1 MLVFQKLENSTPTNH
16 YSCCLNVTDAG
27 LFTVTKHC
35 SKLKEVN
42 IDDSQF
48 TPEILNLLAEK
59 DIKLS
64 RVWSVPSG
72 QHVSHKTDSAHA
84 GGLLDCFDGVILGM
98 GSE

>member
-1 MLVFQKLENSTPTNH
+1 M
-16 YSCCLNVTDAG
+16 TDAG

-48 TPEILNLLAEK
+48 TPEILNLLGEK
-59 DIKLS
+59 NIKLS

-72 QHVSHKTDSAHA
+72 QHFSSKTDSSYA
-84 GGLLDCFDGVILGM
+84 GGLPDCFDGVILGM
-98 GSE
+98 VESE